1 MARPWLVL
9 DFGLFCNFET
19 LKDCP
24 ANNKKDQT
32 AKLWTKGPNCKMTQK
47 GLKRKKRRK
56 DLKIIKKDLRVKSKT

>member
-1 MARPWLVL
+1 MARPRLVL

-47 GLKRKKRRK
+47 GLKRKKGE
-56 DLKIIKKDLRVKSKT
+56 KT

>member
-9 DFGLFCNFET
+9 DFGVFCNFET

-24 ANNKKDQT
+24 PNNKKDQT

-47 GLKRKKRRK
+47 GLKRKKKEKR
-56 DLKIIKKDLRVKSKT
+56 LENNKKGLKSKI